1 MSSRF
6 DFACVLFFAVVASA
20 ACADSEKGAGSA
32 ADEAGLI
39 GNPAPDFH
47 AKTVTGSKET
57 VSLKELHGQVV
68 LLDFWGT
75 FCEPCKKSFPK
86 LEELNRKYA
95 GSGLR
100 VIGISEDEEDDRD
113 KIPGFASTYGAKF
126 SAGVGRRQGHR
137 PAIQARDDAFVL
149 HHRQGRHRS
158 LRARGLPRRRGDRDR
173 TRGSGAPRALTCPR
187 SARAR
192 RARRWEIY
200 PSSPKP

>member
-126 SAGVGRRQGHR
+126 SLAWDGDK
-137 PAIQARDDAFVL
+137 AI
-149 HHRQGRHRS
+149 
-158 LRARGLPRRRGDRDR
+158 
-173 TRGSGAPRALTCPR
+173 
-187 SARAR
+187 AR
-192 RARRWEIY
+192 RYKPETM
-200 PSSPKP
+200 PSSFIIDKDGIVRFAHVGFHDGEEIEIEHEVQGLLEH